1 MGTSLRRT
9 NSFNIQSDIYSIFT
23 QVSKLDAHILRLEQK
38 LDEKD
43 QDLYHAKLE
52 ARNKAKY
59 LKQTIQ
65 DLRRQFSGSL
75 PLLKQEIF
83 AEAMRNLQDSKLKL
97 QQDLD
102 KVSLTF
108 APYSC
113 DPSSDSLVHSIKVSL
128 ITVGILHK

>member
-1 MGTSLRRT
+1 MFFSK
-9 NSFNIQSDIYSIFT
+9 
-23 QVSKLDAHILRLEQK
+23 VSKLDAHILRLEQK

-52 ARNKAKY
+52 ARSKAKY

-75 PLLKQEIF
+75 PLLKQEKF
-83 AEAMRNLQDSKLKL
+83 AEGMRSLHESKMKL

-102 KVSLTF
+102 KVRAQHDRTTWLR
-108 APYSC
+108 P
-113 DPSSDSLVHSIKVSL
+113 VSR
-128 ITVGILHK
+128 HEQR

>member
-1 MGTSLRRT
+1 MNLMMLSWQNEWGISRRY
-9 NSFNIQSDIYSIFT
+9 NYNKLFFP

-38 LDEKD
+38 LDEKE

-75 PLLKQEIF
+75 PLLKQERF
-83 AEAMRNLQDSKLKL
+83 SEAMRNLQESKVKL

-102 KVSLTF
+102 KVSLVCLYRTTF
-108 APYSC
+108 ISTGKLF
-113 DPSSDSLVHSIKVSL
+113 SSKVFFL
-128 ITVGILHK
+128 TVQ

>member
-1 MGTSLRRT
+1 M
-9 NSFNIQSDIYSIFT
+9 
-23 QVSKLDAHILRLEQK
+23 SKLDAHVLRLEQK

-65 DLRRQFSGSL
+65 DLRKQFSGSL
-75 PLLKQEIF
+75 PLLKQERF
-83 AEAMRNLQDSKLKL
+83 AEAMRTLQESKIKL

-102 KVSLTF
+102 VVSL
-108 APYSC
+108 Y
-113 DPSSDSLVHSIKVSL
+113 
-128 ITVGILHK
+128 

>member
-1 MGTSLRRT
+1 MWETCGSK
-9 NSFNIQSDIYSIFT
+9 FNCIYMYDPSTTKVYYSVFI

-43 QDLYHAKLE
+43 QDLYHARLE

-75 PLLKQEIF
+75 PLLKQERF
-83 AEAMRNLQDSKLKL
+83 AEAMRSLQESKLKL
-97 QQDLD
+97 QEDLD
-102 KVSLTF
+102 KVSINYRGRLF
-108 APYSC
+108 KAG
-113 DPSSDSLVHSIKVSL
+113 LKL
-128 ITVGILHK
+128 ILG

>member
-1 MGTSLRRT
+1 MLLL
-9 NSFNIQSDIYSIFT
+9 
-23 QVSKLDAHILRLEQK
+23 QVSKLDAYILRLEQK

-75 PLLKQEIF
+75 PLLKQERF
-83 AEAMRNLQDSKLKL
+83 ANSMRNLQDSKMKL
-97 QQDLD
+97 QEDLD
-102 KVSLTF
+102 KV
-108 APYSC
+108 
-113 DPSSDSLVHSIKVSL
+113 L
-128 ITVGILHK
+128 IVER